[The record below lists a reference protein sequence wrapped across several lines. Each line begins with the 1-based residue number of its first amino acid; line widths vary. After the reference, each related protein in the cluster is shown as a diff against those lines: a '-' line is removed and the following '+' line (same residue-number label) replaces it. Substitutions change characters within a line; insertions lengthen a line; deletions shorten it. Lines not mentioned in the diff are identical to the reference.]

1 MSIESY
7 KREYL
12 NYLSK
17 IPSME
22 KSWKVW
28 GPIIKKELQSAN
40 GKTVYD
46 LGDKLSSIFTSN
58 VVGRSQSTQSG
69 GGAAWECLVVWY
81 LNLIFWDTS
90 TVIIKTNKK
99 FVPSSIRDIL
109 TVTIANNQT
118 NTESDVVLFNIP
130 NANALLNKD
139 ITKKVLETHMS
150 SRLNMTTLVNLQLKT
165 NWNDNAQ
172 IPMLWDMIY
181 NSKTKS
187 SNASVGV
194 NGVSPSSLN
203 NFAYAFATV
212 PTNKISSYKIN
223 SVSVLRVKNLTGGNF
238 WGHPSKGGIAS
249 SIKELPTRNFSSE
262 FNGGVIA
269 HIQNQIQ
276 KNKNY
281 LNEFLNLSW

>member
-1 MSIESY
+1 
-7 KREYL
+7 
-12 NYLSK
+12 
-17 IPSME
+17 ME

-46 LGDKLSSIFTSN
+46 LGDKLSSIFQSN

-99 FVPSSIRDIL
+99 FVPKPIRDIL

-118 NTESDVVLFNIP
+118 NTESDVVMFNIP

-194 NGVSPSSLN
+194 NGVSPSSLS

-212 PTNKISSYKIN
+212 PTNKISEYKIN

-262 FNGGVIA
+262 FNGGAIA